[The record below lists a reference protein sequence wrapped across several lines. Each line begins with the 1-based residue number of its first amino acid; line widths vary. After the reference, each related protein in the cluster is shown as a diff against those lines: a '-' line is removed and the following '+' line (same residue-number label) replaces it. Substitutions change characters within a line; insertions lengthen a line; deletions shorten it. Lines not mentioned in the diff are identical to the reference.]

1 MQSLEVG
8 LGERRITN
16 FAGVGISVGEELD
29 ISAVMGAY
37 CLLGYMTCMD
47 FVFSEPGLLSTMSD
61 VYLKE
66 SVENNSDHNLSCML
80 HLSTVSMTRCAQ

>member
-29 ISAVMGAY
+29 ISAVMGMFPCQDTYRAA
-37 CLLGYMTCMD
+37 
-47 FVFSEPGLLSTMSD
+47 PGVLSTMSD
-61 VYLKE
+61 VFVKE
-66 SVENNSDHNLSCML
+66 CIEMRSDHNLS
-80 HLSTVSMTRCAQ
+80 